1 MRRTWVLFYLFLIG
15 LALVKTTPKELH
27 SESIFEDDVALRSKS
42 SKADALL
49 TKTTTKASASNLFFK
64 VITTTRPPVTI
75 RRVVAKSKG
84 KDPERTDLHRKHLTH
99 HKHHSKNKKKNPH
112 NRAEANRNKDHSPH
126 DPHKNLKRKAE
137 ALPKSNQNINGTT
150 SLEAKSTSLKDVHK

>member
-42 SKADALL
+42 I
-49 TKTTTKASASNLFFK
+49 
-64 VITTTRPPVTI
+64 ITTTRPPVTI